1 MIYQRGP
8 KTSLIFYAYYIY
20 YNMIKCIYKPQ
31 DLRYVFMQSD
41 SPNQKEL
48 TQLEGYLN
56 KIPSF
61 MFLPSFRGIPK
72 PEVFLNKFKSKDGKT
87 IFWCHSGLIGTIYE
101 WCKDNNISISGIDS
115 NFTRRE
121 MTMTL
126 EDFKRYVNSWEM
138 TITPRDYQYEAAY
151 KILQNRQSLSQLATR
166 AGKTLIAYMV
176 FRYMLEHGAKKILM
190 VVPSIQLVKQG
201 VEDFSEYKEFF
212 KSETVSHII
221 DRFGERPD
229 ESGNAPLILIDPV
242 MGDDG
247 ELYSTYTHE
256 LMLGMR
262 RLSRRAHLLTPNLTE
277 ACFLTDTPYQS
288 TAKLSEPD
296 ALAFANTL
304 LDRLTEVTQGRIVI
318 TGIHLSDGSVANVGL
333 DAGGTRFCVKRPH
346 ESRSYPGTGDLFASV
361 LLGALLRGDAFP
373 DACAYAA
380 EFTGEVIHESAP
392 IPTPERDGVALEHH
406 LWKLI
411 LKKQ

>member
-1 MIYQRGP
+1 MSTPLLPPRVAAIHDLSGFGRCALTVIMPTLSVMGYQ
-8 KTSLIFYAYYIY
+8 
-20 YNMIKCIYKPQ
+20 
-31 DLRYVFMQSD
+31 
-41 SPNQKEL
+41 
-48 TQLEGYLN
+48 
-56 KIPSF
+56 
-61 MFLPSFRGIPK
+61 
-72 PEVFLNKFKSKDGKT
+72 
-87 IFWCHSGLIGTIYE
+87 
-101 WCKDNNISISGIDS
+101 
-115 NFTRRE
+115 
-121 MTMTL
+121 
-126 EDFKRYVNSWEM
+126 
-138 TITPRDYQYEAAY
+138 
-151 KILQNRQSLSQLATR
+151 
-166 AGKTLIAYMV
+166 
-176 FRYMLEHGAKKILM
+176 
-190 VVPSIQLVKQG
+190 VVPIPTALLSTHTGGFTDMHFRDLTADMDAIAAHFAQLDICFRAIYTGFLGSAEQI
-201 VEDFSEYKEFF
+201 
-212 KSETVSHII
+212 ETVSHII

-229 ESGNAPLILIDPV
+229 EGGNVPLILIDPV

-333 DAGGTRFCVKRPH
+333 DADGTRFCVKRPH
-346 ESRSYPGTGDLFASV
+346 EARSYPGTGDLFASV
-361 LLGALLRGDAFP
+361 LLGSLLRGDAFP

-406 LWKLI
+406 LWKLTQI
-411 LKKQ
+411 QKKGS